1 MGWARGRSEH
11 VFVFLG
17 EAELD
22 RHVHTR
28 VERKATPFCLKME
41 IEYEIKADERQKSLN
56 IT

>member
-28 VERKATPFCLKME
+28 VERKATPVCLKME